1 MDLTAPYMGIRLKN
15 PLIVGSSG
23 LTTTVDNVVRCADS
37 GVGAVVLKS
46 LFEEQLIADKSRL
59 LDQDDLYFWHPEAM
73 DHVGAV
79 SKEHGTDAYLK
90 LIEGSKKKVNIPV
103 FASLN
108 CITAAEWPMF
118 AKKIESTGADGIEL
132 NIFIPPTQINAN
144 AQHIENTYFEI
155 IDAVRSQVSLPLSVK
170 IGHFFTNL
178 AGIIYQ
184 LSKTGVQSIV
194 LFNRYYRP
202 DIDINKL
209 KIITGNV
216 YSSPE
221 EITLALRWIALLST
235 KVNCELVA
243 STGIYSAEGAIKY
256 ILAGASSVQLCS
268 VLYKNK
274 VTYSETILKDIQT
287 WMELKGY
294 NSINDF
300 RGVIAKM
307 HEAEP
312 VFDRVQFIRKTTGK
326 L

>member
-1 MDLTAPYMGIRLKN
+1 MDLTASYMGIKIKN

-23 LTTTVDNVVRCADS
+23 LTITADNVVKCAQA
-37 GVGAVVLKS
+37 GAGAVVLKS
-46 LFEEQLIADKSRL
+46 LFEEQLIADKNRL
-59 LDQDDLYFWHPEAM
+59 LDQDDMYFWHPEAM
-73 DHVGAV
+73 DQIGTIT
-79 SKEHGTDAYLK
+79 KEHGTDAYLR
-90 LIEGSKKKVNIPV
+90 LIESSKKAVDIPV

-108 CITAAEWPMF
+108 CITAEEWPIF
-118 AKKIESTGADGIEL
+118 AKKIENSGADGIEL
-132 NIFIPPTQINAN
+132 NIFIPPTQINAK
-144 AQHIENTYFEI
+144 AQHIESTYFEI
-155 IDAVRSQVSLPLSVK
+155 IKAVRSQVTLPLSVK

-184 LSKTGVQSIV
+184 VSKTGVQSIV

-221 EITLALRWIALLST
+221 EITLALRWIALLSS
-235 KVNCELVA
+235 KVECELVA
-243 STGIYSAEGAIKY
+243 STGIYGATGAIKY
-256 ILAGASSVQLCS
+256 LLAGASSVQLCS

-274 VTYSETILKDIQT
+274 LLYIETIISDIVN
-287 WMELKGY
+287 WMEKMGY
-294 NSINDF
+294 KSINDF
-300 RGVIAKM
+300 RGIISKQ

>member
-1 MDLTAPYMGIRLKN
+1 MDLTATYMGLKLKN

-23 LTTTVDNVVRCADS
+23 LSTTVDNVVKCANS
-37 GVGAVVLKS
+37 GAGAVVLKS
-46 LFEEQLIADKSRL
+46 LFEEQLIADKQRL
-59 LDQDDLYFWHPEAM
+59 LDQDDMYFWHPEAM
-73 DHVGAV
+73 DYF
-79 SKEHGTDAYLK
+79 STITKDHGTDAYLK
-90 LIEGSKKKVNIPV
+90 LIEGSKSKVDIPV

-108 CITAAEWPMF
+108 CITASEWPLF
-118 AKKIESTGADGIEL
+118 AKKIEGAGADGIEL

-155 IDAVRSQVSLPLSVK
+155 IQAVREQVKIPLSVK

-178 AGIIYQ
+178 AAIIYK
-184 LSKTGVQSIV
+184 LSNTGVQSIV
-194 LFNRYYRP
+194 MFNRYYRP

-235 KVNCELVA
+235 KVSCELSA
-243 STGIYSAEGAIKY
+243 STGVHNAEGVIKY
-256 ILAGASSVQLCS
+256 ILAGAASVQLCS

-274 VTYSETILKDIQT
+274 LTYITTIIDELQI
-287 WMELKGY
+287 WMQRMGY
-294 NSINDF
+294 NSITNF
-300 RGVIAKM
+300 KGLAAKM

-312 VFDRVQFIRKTTGK
+312 VFDRVQFIKKTTGNI
-326 L
+326 

>member
-1 MDLTAPYMGIRLKN
+1 MDQI
-15 PLIVGSSG
+15 
-23 LTTTVDNVVRCADS
+23 
-37 GVGAVVLKS
+37 GA
-46 LFEEQLIADKSRL
+46 IT
-59 LDQDDLYFWHPEAM
+59 
-73 DHVGAV
+73 
-79 SKEHGTDAYLK
+79 KEHGTEAYLK
-90 LIEGSKKKVNIPV
+90 LIESSKKAVDIPV

-108 CITAAEWPMF
+108 CITAEEWPFF
-118 AKKIESTGADGIEL
+118 AKKIENSGADGIEL
-132 NIFIPPTQINAN
+132 NIFIPPTQINAH
-144 AQHIENTYFEI
+144 AQHIESTYFDI
-155 IDAVRSQVSLPLSVK
+155 IKAVRSQVSLPLSVK

-184 LSKTGVQSIV
+184 ISKTGVQSIV

-221 EITLALRWIALLST
+221 EITLALRWIALLSS
-235 KVNCELVA
+235 KVECELVA
-243 STGIYSAEGAIKY
+243 STGIYNAEGAIKY
-256 ILAGASSVQLCS
+256 LLAGASSVQLCS

-274 VTYSETILKDIQT
+274 LSYTETIISDMVN
-287 WMELKGY
+287 WMEKMGY
-294 NSINDF
+294 KSISDF
-300 RGVIAKM
+300 RGIISKL